1 MSPSTRK
8 EFVNFSLRL
17 WQALSY
23 PIILLRMTNSLWL
36 IGLTLSLISM
46 LGQASINTT
55 QGTTTPKSPTIVA
68 HRGASHDA
76 PENTMSAFR
85 LAWQQGAD
93 AIEGDFHLTA
103 DGKIVCM
110 HDKDLKRTA
119 AIDRN
124 VADMTLAEIQLAE
137 AGAWKDPKFAGEKI
151 PTLAEVLTLVPEGK
165 LFLIEI
171 KCGPEIMPE
180 FHRVIASSGVP
191 LDRLRVISF
200 NANVITAVKEQMPA
214 MKAYWLTSYKKD
226 EQTGQY
232 SPTHDQ
238 VLATLHRTKADG
250 LDTRANPE
258 VLTPAFIEKLR
269 FANLEFHCWTV
280 DDPALARQMTTL
292 GVDSITTNRPAFL
305 RKELAK

>member
-1 MSPSTRK
+1 MNSIYWLT
-8 EFVNFSLRL
+8 
-17 WQALSY
+17 ALS
-23 PIILLRMTNSLWL
+23 ICF
-36 IGLTLSLISM
+36 LSLVGLSS
-46 LGQASINTT
+46 GQNAPAPAH
-55 QGTTTPKSPTIVA
+55 QPLIVA
-68 HRGASHDA
+68 HRGASHNA

-85 LAWQQGAD
+85 LAWEQGAD

-119 AIDRN
+119 SIERN
-124 VADMTLAEIQLAE
+124 VTDMTLAEIQQAE

-151 PTLAEVLTLVPEGK
+151 PTLAEVLTIVPEGK

-191 LDRLRVISF
+191 LSRLRVISF
-200 NANVITAVKEQMPA
+200 NADVISAVKQQMPG
-214 MKAYWLTSYKKD
+214 MKAFWLTSYKKD

-238 VLATLHRTKADG
+238 VLATLQRTGADG
-250 LDTRANPE
+250 LDTRANVE
-258 VLTPAFIEKLR
+258 VLTPAFIQKLR
-269 FANLEFHCWTV
+269 AANLEFHCWTV
-280 DDPALARQMTTL
+280 DDPALARQMAAL

-305 RKELAK
+305 RAELSR

>member
-1 MSPSTRK
+1 
-8 EFVNFSLRL
+8 
-17 WQALSY
+17 
-23 PIILLRMTNSLWL
+23 MTNSLWL
-36 IGLTLSLISM
+36 VGLTLSVMSILSQVS
-46 LGQASINTT
+46 LGTAQSTA
-55 QGTTTPKSPTIVA
+55 GPKNPAIVA

-76 PENTMSAFR
+76 PENTMAAFR

-119 AIDRN
+119 SIDRP
-124 VADMTLAEIQLAE
+124 VAEMTLAEIRQAE
-137 AGAWKDPKFAGEKI
+137 AGAWKDPKFTGEKI
-151 PTLAEVLTLVPEGK
+151 PTLAEVLTIVPEGK

-191 LDRLRVISF
+191 LSRLRVISF
-200 NANVITAVKEQMPA
+200 NADVISAVKQQMPG
-214 MKAYWLTSYKKD
+214 MKAFWLTSYKKD
-226 EQTGQY
+226 EQTGQH

-238 VLATLHRTKADG
+238 VLATLHRTGADG
-250 LDTRANPE
+250 LDTRANLE
-258 VLTPAFIEKLR
+258 VLTPAFIQKLR
-269 FANLEFHCWTV
+269 SANLEFHCWTV
-280 DDPALARQMTTL
+280 DDPALARQMTAL

-305 RKELAK
+305 REELAK